1 MVTPHFSVLGLWQAD
16 LQAGLDS
23 VGTVGRVSTPGR
35 PVYIELT
42 VPSQTHWHR
51 QVLVRGSC
59 PSWHML

>member
-1 MVTPHFSVLGLWQAD
+1 MVTPHFSLLGLWQAD
-16 LQAGLDS
+16 LQAGLDT

-35 PVYIELT
+35 PVYIELI

-59 PSWHML
+59 PPRCIL